1 MKLLG
6 ISGMAWLIAQ
16 LIKLVIVGVQTKK
29 LNLYAMFA
37 SGGMPSSHTSFVV
50 SMATQVGLVSGFN
63 STNFGLAACFCM
75 IVMYDA
81 AGVRHAVGRQAQM
94 LNLLI
99 DEYNEVQ
106 EVDINKVKE
115 ILGHTPMQ
123 VVAGIFL
130 GLLVGIVGYYKFY

>member
-1 MKLLG
+1 MSAVAAWTVAQLTKLLRDFFRG
-6 ISGMAWLIAQ
+6 DFRWERLTGA
-16 LIKLVIVGVQTKK
+16 
-29 LNLYAMFA
+29 
-37 SGGMPSSHTSFVV
+37 GGMPSSHTSFVV

-99 DEYNEVQ
+99 DEYNEV
-106 EVDINKVKE
+106 DINKVKE

>member
-1 MKLLG
+1 MKILAV
-6 ISGMAWLIAQ
+6 SGLAWLIAQ
-16 LIKLVIVGVQTKK
+16 VIKLVIAFVQTKK
-29 LNLYAMFA
+29 LNFYAMFA

-50 SMATQVGLVSGFN
+50 SMALQVGMIEGFR
-63 STNFGLAACFCM
+63 STLFGVAMCFCL

-99 DEYNEVQ
+99 DEYNVVK
-106 EVDINKVKE
+106 EVDIYKVKE
-115 ILGHTPMQ
+115 ILGHTPTQ

-130 GLLVGIVGYYKFY
+130 GMFVGWAGVQYFH